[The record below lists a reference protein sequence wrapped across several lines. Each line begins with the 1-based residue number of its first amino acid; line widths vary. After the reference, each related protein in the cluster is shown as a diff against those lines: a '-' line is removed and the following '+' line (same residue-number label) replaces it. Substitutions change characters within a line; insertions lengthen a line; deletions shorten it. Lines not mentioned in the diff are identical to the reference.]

1 MLKLLADLLTC
12 HVDQVVDGLQ
22 EQNMLKNL
30 QPFENLTLKRIS
42 HILATIFDL
51 ILSQEMQSTHN
62 LDVPAWQ
69 VLLDAVVDEAS
80 HEDLARGLRKP
91 AEISTFVI
99 DFFSKVV

>member
-1 MLKLLADLLTC
+1 
-12 HVDQVVDGLQ
+12 
-22 EQNMLKNL
+22 
-30 QPFENLTLKRIS
+30 
-42 HILATIFDL
+42 
-51 ILSQEMQSTHN
+51 MQGTHN

-69 VLLDAVVDEAS
+69 VLLDAVVDEAG